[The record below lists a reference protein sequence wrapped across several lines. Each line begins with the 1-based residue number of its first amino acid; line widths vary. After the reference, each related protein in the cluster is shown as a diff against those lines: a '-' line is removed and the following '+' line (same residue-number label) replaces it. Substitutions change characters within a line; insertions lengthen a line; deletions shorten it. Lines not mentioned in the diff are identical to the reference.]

1 MKRRF
6 RIVLIRSKGEVLGMV
21 EATDAQ
27 ATREKVAAIGCWCR
41 SWAENELSG
50 KARQAA
56 AASSESSE
64 LLTYVPPPQDLT
76 WRAQPS
82 CGRGQGRQVVKF
94 ANESTFPQLL
104 DI

>member
-56 AASSESSE
+56 AASSESSDH
-64 LLTYVPPPQDLT
+64 LRTPSPRPDLASAAGLQST
-76 WRAQPS
+76 S
-82 CGRGQGRQVVKF
+82 CK
-94 ANESTFPQLL
+94 L
-104 DI
+104 